1 VRIISF
7 QILLCFIIL
16 IIVAILLLPSLRVP
30 FEYSIYVQAAAAQ
43 TSTTTMI
50 ASPDLAKVFIDNSIQ
65 QLQHC

>member
-1 VRIISF
+1 
-7 QILLCFIIL
+7 
-16 IIVAILLLPSLRVP
+16 VP

>member
-1 VRIISF
+1 MQISSF

-16 IIVAILLLPSLRVP
+16 TIAAILLLQSLRVP
-30 FEYSIYVQAAAAQ
+30 PEYSIYVQAVAQ
-43 TSTTTMI
+43 RATTTI